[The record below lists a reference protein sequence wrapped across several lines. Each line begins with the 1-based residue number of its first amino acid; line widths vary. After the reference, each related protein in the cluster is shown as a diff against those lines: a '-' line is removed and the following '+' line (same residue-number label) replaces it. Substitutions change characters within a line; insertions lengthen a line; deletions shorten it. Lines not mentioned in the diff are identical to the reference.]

1 MASVDPSNDIL
12 TEEEHRYVF
21 EKGGCHPEVSLI
33 NSSLCVSEM
42 QAQAA
47 KAVQEGGAKEVHCG
61 ACGRNFVSM

>member
-1 MASVDPSNDIL
+1 MGNFCERSMASVDPSNDIL

-21 EKGGCHPEVSLI
+21 EK
-33 NSSLCVSEM
+33 EM